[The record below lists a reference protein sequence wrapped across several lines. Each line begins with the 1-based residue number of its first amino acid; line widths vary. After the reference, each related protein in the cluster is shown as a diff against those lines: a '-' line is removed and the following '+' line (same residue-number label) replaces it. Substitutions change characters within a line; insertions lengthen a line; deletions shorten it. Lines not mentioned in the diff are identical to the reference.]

1 MPEMRFQIR
10 WPDGAEEICYSPS
23 LVIKDHLAVGTS
35 YSVADFLER
44 SRTALMIA
52 SDRVQAKYGM
62 PCSRALR
69 QLALIED
76 RASRFTPPATGQ
88 VAVLTF
94 EE

>member
-23 LVIKDHLAVGTS
+23 LVIKDHLSIGTS
-35 YSVADFLER
+35 YSVVDFLER

-76 RASRFTPPATGQ
+76 RASRFTPAAAGHVT
-88 VAVLTF
+88 VLTF

>member
-1 MPEMRFQIR
+1 MPEMRFHIR
-10 WPDGAEEICYSPS
+10 WPDGAEDTCYSPS

-35 YSVADFLER
+35 YSIADFLQR

-52 SDRVQAKYGM
+52 SERVQAKYGM

-69 QLALIED
+69 QLALIES
-76 RASRFTPPATGQ
+76 RASHFTPAAAGQ
-88 VAVLTF
+88 VTVLTF